1 MSIWEV
7 EADEA
12 VFVIEADDWMDAAVE
27 VLRRVAPSL
36 DRKPLLSCA
45 LRGLGAVDVHDQSSG
60 LRLRM
65 RPRGGP
71 RDWVDARV
79 GAASSP
85 IFLNED
91 QPYVFCG
98 GPPLEP
104 AIGLRV
110 VSADPAVAAAAEADA
125 LGALP
130 PADLEDRLSEAVNL
144 LGGATTQAEAA
155 QLALQLLRTFVPA
168 ESGAVLLGGAG
179 RDHLEFV
186 ALRGPRADALRRR
199 KLRIPKG
206 QGIAGF
212 VLASGASLM
221 IRDAGADTRHLRA
234 ADQASGYRTRS
245 VLAVPIHEADG
256 LPRWGVLE
264 LLNAPEGFLSWHVE
278 CATVFAA
285 VLAELFA
292 GLPEGREVYAA
303 AS

>member
-1 MSIWEV
+1 MATWEV

-12 VFVIEADDWMDAAVE
+12 VFVIEAEDWMGAAVE
-27 VLRRVAPSL
+27 VLRRIAPAHA
-36 DRKPLLSCA
+36 RKPMLCCA
-45 LRGLGAVDVHDQSSG
+45 LRGLGAVDVHEQGSG

-71 RDWVDARV
+71 RDWVDARL
-79 GAASSP
+79 GASSSP

-104 AIGLRV
+104 AMGLRV
-110 VSADPAVAAAAEADA
+110 GGADPSLSDDEEEDS
-125 LGALP
+125 GALP
-130 PADLEDRLSEAVNL
+130 PDDLEERLSEAVNM
-144 LGGATTQAEAA
+144 LGGANSQAEAA
-155 QLALQLLRTFVPA
+155 QLALQLLRAFVPA
-168 ESGAVLLGGAG
+168 EAGAVLLGGAG

-212 VLASGASLM
+212 VLASGASLL
-221 IRDAGADTRHLRA
+221 IRDAAVDTRHLRA

-245 VLAVPIHEADG
+245 VLAVPIHEGDG

-264 LLNAPEGFLSWHVE
+264 LLNARDGFHSWHVE

-292 GLPEGREVYAA
+292 GLPEGREGYAA